1 MTTKARIPLFPLG
14 LVLLP
19 HLPLPLHIFE
29 ERYKLMISECLDENK
44 AFGVVYFN
52 GSEVQRIGCTAVIL
66 NVLKR
71 YGDGRLDILTRGE
84 SRFMIMEM
92 FDEKAYLE
100 AMVRFLDD
108 ELEEENDVCKE
119 LAKQGVNLL
128 KQFATIAMEQQEYV
142 FAEQMDMKSIS
153 FLISGCEGFSYEE
166 KQQFL
171 EMVSTRERLKKSVA
185 ALKRTIQRFKIT
197 EEIHQII
204 GGNGN
209 IRRLLK
215 NS

>member
-52 GSEVQRIGCTAVIL
+52 GSEAQRIGCTAVIL

-119 LAKQGVNLL
+119 LANQGVNLL

-142 FAEQMDMKSIS
+142 FAEQMDIKSIS

>member
-1 MTTKARIPLFPLG
+1 MITKARIPLFPLG

-29 ERYKLMISECLDENK
+29 ERYKLMITECQDESK

-52 GSEVQRIGCTAVIL
+52 GAEVQSVGCTAVIL
-66 NVLKR
+66 KVLKR

-84 SRFMIMEM
+84 RRFVIIEM
-92 FDEKAYLE
+92 FDDKPYLE
-100 AMVRFLDD
+100 AMVRFFDD
-108 ELEEENDVCKE
+108 EPEEDKHVCQE
-119 LAKQGVNLL
+119 LAHRGVDLL
-128 KQFATIAMEQQEYV
+128 KQFAAIAQEQQEYV
-142 FAEQMDMKSIS
+142 FAEQMVIESIS

-171 EMVSTRERLKKSVA
+171 EMVSTRERLRKSVA
-185 ALKRTIQRFKIT
+185 ALKRIIERYKIT
-197 EEIHQII
+197 EKIHKII

-209 IRRLLK
+209 IRRLVEK
-215 NS
+215 

>member
-52 GSEVQRIGCTAVIL
+52 GSEVQQIGCTAVIL

-119 LAKQGVNLL
+119 LANQGVNLL

-142 FAEQMDMKSIS
+142 IAEQMDIKSIS